1 MKVVFKGE
9 PTKLKG
15 TQLKVGDKAPSFT
28 AVANNLDTFESK
40 KIKGK
45 KLLVSVPSIDTSVC
59 DMEVRRFNQEA
70 ASLKDTTVIT
80 ISMDLPFA
88 QARWCGAAG
97 IDKLVTVSDYRDREF
112 AEKYGVELAGYG
124 LLARAIFVVDENNII
139 TYVEYVADVSTQ
151 PDFAKAL
158 AAVR

>member
-1 MKVVFKGE
+1 MKVVFKGQ
-9 PTKLKG
+9 PITLKG
-15 TQLKVGDKAPSFT
+15 THLKVGDKAPSFT
-28 AVANNLDTFESK
+28 AVANNLDTFESRSVT
-40 KIKGK
+40 GK
-45 KLLVSVPSIDTSVC
+45 KLFVSVPSIDTSVC

-97 IDKLVTVSDYRDREF
+97 IDKVMTVSDYRDREF
-112 AEKYGVELAGYG
+112 AEKYGVELSGYG
-124 LLARAIFVVDENNII
+124 LLARAIFAVDENDIV
-139 TYVEYVADVSTQ
+139 TYVEYVADVSTH
-151 PDFAKAL
+151 PDYEKAL